1 MKARELRELSEEEL
15 ESKKAE
21 IKDQLFKLKF
31 QHELGQLDNTMKL
44 KNIKKDIAR
53 LKTVLREKR
62 EGKK

>member
-53 LKTVLREKR
+53 LKTILREKR

>member
-15 ESKKAE
+15 QSKE
-21 IKDQLFKLKF
+21 TELKDQLFKLKF
-31 QHELGQLDNTMKL
+31 QHALGQLENAMKL

-53 LKTVLREKR
+53 IKTILRESR